1 MAATASSQDH
11 LAEVELRLYRL
22 EMKLLG
28 TETSVYKTS
37 TVDTESKRKTATPN
51 PTTATRLSFED
62 ELAVLD
68 KGTQLP
74 KIITSTTTSEEE
86 MDDLASRLSKLE
98 QIVDSSKSSS
108 QRDILE
114 GHWNEMNQYLQDL
127 DPGAALTHQQSIGGP
142 LIYRRQEVLA
152 SADELKRNMQ
162 YVSEI
167 LNLLMIGQ
175 NMPPLTFTS
184 SSSSSATTSAASSGV
199 GIRRSGGSSSS
210 TNSSSS
216 SSKPVAASSN
226 DGMISE
232 MHVTKA
238 PILLTAPALS
248 REQQDELVALGER
261 LQLLRDRVDAS
272 STHLDRLVTGY
283 QDVITAISEKLVLL
297 DEELRL
303 QNK

>member
-37 TVDTESKRKTATPN
+37 TVDTESKQKTATPN

-68 KGTQLP
+68 TRTQLP
-74 KIITSTTTSEEE
+74 KIITTTTTSEEE

-175 NMPPLTFTS
+175 NMPPLTL
-184 SSSSSATTSAASSGV
+184 SSSSSATTSAASSGA
-199 GIRRSGGSSSS
+199 GIRSSGGSSS

-272 STHLDRLVTGY
+272 STQLDRLVTGY